1 MKIWLGILA
10 AYVIL
15 ALGSAILTPG
25 PVLLQ
30 DGMENLAPG
39 GAAILGTDPL
49 GRSVL
54 ELVVRGARLALLVG
68 ILGGGLAVLL
78 GTLFGLAA
86 GWWRGPVDSAALW
99 FSGAVAAIP
108 GILLVLTLGF
118 MLGGGLAALLLG
130 IGMASW
136 VGVFRLVRAE
146 VRRMRNESHVL
157 AARALG
163 AGSIHI
169 LHRHLLPRVLPLVLV
184 QFTLHFVFAVKA
196 EVLLSFLGV
205 GISGAAS
212 WGGMIADAWAFND
225 LGHGRWWRLTAATL
239 AMAGLVLAVQ
249 RVADDL
255 RDRLETERRALG

>member
-78 GTLFGLAA
+78 GTLFGL
-86 GWWRGPVDSAALW
+86 D
-99 FSGAVAAIP
+99 IP
-108 GILLVLTLGF
+108 
-118 MLGGGLAALLLG
+118 A
-130 IGMASW
+130 
-136 VGVFRLVRAE
+136 
-146 VRRMRNESHVL
+146 RRC
-157 AARALG
+157 
-163 AGSIHI
+163 
-169 LHRHLLPRVLPLVLV
+169 
-184 QFTLHFVFAVKA
+184 
-196 EVLLSFLGV
+196 
-205 GISGAAS
+205 ISEQ
-212 WGGMIADAWAFND
+212 D
-225 LGHGRWWRLTAATL
+225 
-239 AMAGLVLAVQ
+239 
-249 RVADDL
+249 
-255 RDRLETERRALG
+255 